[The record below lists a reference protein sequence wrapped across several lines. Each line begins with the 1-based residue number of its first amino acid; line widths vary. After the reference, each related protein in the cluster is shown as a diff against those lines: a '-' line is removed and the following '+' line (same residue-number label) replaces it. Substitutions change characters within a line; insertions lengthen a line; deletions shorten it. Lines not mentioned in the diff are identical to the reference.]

1 MAQDGAQTT
10 QTTGDMMRYGLLA
23 QYYCGVELPVEVLV
37 SAAGYYLG
45 TFDNGPCSRES
56 DCYWR
61 TREEAE
67 AALESGDW
75 PQKPHP

>member
-1 MAQDGAQTT
+1 MP
-10 QTTGDMMRYGLLA
+10 YGRLA
-23 QYYCGVELPVEVLV
+23 KQYCGVELPVEVLV

-45 TFDNGPCSRES
+45 TFDAENGPCSRES
-56 DCYWR
+56 DRYWG

-67 AALESGDW
+67 AALQSGNW